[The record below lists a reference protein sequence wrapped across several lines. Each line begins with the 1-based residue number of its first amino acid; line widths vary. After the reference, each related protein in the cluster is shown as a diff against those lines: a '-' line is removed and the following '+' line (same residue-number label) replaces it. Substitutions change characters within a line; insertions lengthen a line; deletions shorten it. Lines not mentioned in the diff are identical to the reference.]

1 MIEVIF
7 FEELRLR
14 SIRDQEVRRL
24 LVRHQTMGR
33 LFGVWLW
40 WSLGFW
46 GLREKK
52 EADRKKMKLIL
63 STIHLTQVAFFG
75 RKITGEDDLSHHVQ
89 HR

>member
-33 LFGVWLW
+33 LFGVW
-40 WSLGFW
+40 
-46 GLREKK
+46 EC
-52 EADRKKMKLIL
+52 
-63 STIHLTQVAFFG
+63 
-75 RKITGEDDLSHHVQ
+75 
-89 HR
+89 